1 MRLLTIQSGYF
12 LMSAIMTLVVLGG
25 GFTLIILDKNP
36 ANVSWARELIGMII
50 TLWVPSPV
58 ENLREAIKQA
68 HEHDKLT
75 KSKNNIISTNVDTHD
90 IEKDDISHN
99 IEICEDR
106 KE

>member
-12 LMSAIMTLVVLGG
+12 LMSAVMTLAVLGG
-25 GFTLIILDKNP
+25 GFALIILDKNP
-36 ANVSWARELIGMII
+36 SNTSWARELIGMVI

-68 HEHDKLT
+68 HEHDEHV
-75 KSKNNIISTNVDTHD
+75 KNQNLHNNKTTITNLSQHD
-90 IEKDDISHN
+90 IETADND
-99 IEICEDR
+99 